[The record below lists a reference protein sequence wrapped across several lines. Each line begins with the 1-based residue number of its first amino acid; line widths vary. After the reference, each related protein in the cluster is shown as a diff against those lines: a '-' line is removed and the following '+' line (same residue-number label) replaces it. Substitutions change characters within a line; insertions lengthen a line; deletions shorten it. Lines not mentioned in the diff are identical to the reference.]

1 MAKGQKAKKE
11 IMDKIINSFPDAF
24 IYDGKEVRINTMEDG
39 ELVQIKCTFTA
50 SKNIVSPGD
59 ENALPEVEKVGLTV
73 QEVYSQPIKDTVVEP
88 TAEEKENV
96 RNLLRSLGM

>member
-1 MAKGQKAKKE
+1 MKGQIAKKE
-11 IMDKIINSFPDAF
+11 IMNKILDVFPGAF
-24 IYDGKEVRINTMEDG
+24 VYDGKEVRINMMEEG

-73 QEVYSQPIKDTVVEP
+73 EEVFSQPVKDTIVEP
-88 TAEEKENV
+88 TAEERENV